1 MTFGMISHYRFL
13 TLGIQFFFPLLIFA
27 QQVDEFDLLTDS
39 LLQQMTLREKV
50 NEMHGRGIIRNF
62 FSYRFT
68 GKQVPVRFGGNKRT
82 GIPESR
88 FCDGPRGLSFY
99 RGATAFPVTMC
110 RGATWNPELEYAV
123 GVAMAKEIKAAG
135 GNYSGAV
142 CINILRHPA
151 WGRAQETYGEDS
163 YHLGEMGSALM
174 RGIQSEQVQA
184 CVKHFALNSM
194 ENNRFG
200 GDMQVD
206 ERSLQEIYLPHF
218 RRLVDEGAV
227 SIMTAY
233 NRFRTEYCGHSKYLL
248 QKILREDWGFKGYV
262 TSDWLYGLHDAVKG
276 ITAGMN
282 VEMPLAKHYAYR
294 NVRRLLQSGTIQM
307 ADIDALIHPV
317 VASKFRFFRAP
328 ETFVSQDVIGCAA
341 HRQLAR
347 QVAEEGIVLL
357 KNETQILPLDSSC
370 KLIVVLGPKAKE
382 KHTGDRGSSR
392 VTNTQIVSLLSGLQ
406 QAGER
411 YDCEVQWCAAVS
423 GNEDI
428 IRRANRVILLVGN
441 DYRDEGEYISAG
453 KMRDRNH
460 PNRKNNLTGLGM
472 FALAGDKTYLH
483 LHSNESAMILD
494 AALLNRQCVVVLQG
508 GSAITVEEWEAQVPV
523 VLHQF
528 YCGQEG
534 GTALARIL
542 FGEVNPSGKL
552 PFTVPIRESDLP
564 DFFSFDSV
572 VRYGYYHGYRLF
584 FRDSLPVR
592 YPFGYGLSYTH
603 FELLWDTVYTAADS
617 LYLRVRIT
625 NSGKVA
631 GAEVI
636 QCYVAP
642 PHMPDE
648 REDFSLLAFH
658 KIFLQP
664 GDSRRISL
672 AIPQSRMS
680 QYDVTRNLWFMPK
693 GPWEIRLGQGETD
706 KSSGN
711 CRTVVFN

>member
-1 MTFGMISHYRFL
+1 MMLYYRLL
-13 TLGIQFFFPLLIFA
+13 TLGLQLIFPLLIFA
-27 QQVDEFDLLTDS
+27 QQVDEYDVLTDS
-39 LLQQMTLREKV
+39 LLRQMTLREKV

-68 GKQVPVRFGGNKRT
+68 GKQVPVRFGGNKRL

-142 CINILRHPA
+142 CVNILRHPA

-206 ERSLQEIYLPHF
+206 ERSLREIYLPHF
-218 RRLVDEGAV
+218 RRIIDEGVV
-227 SIMTAY
+227 SVMSAY
-233 NRFRTEYCGHSKYLL
+233 NRFRGEYCGQSAYLL
-248 QKILREDWGFKGYV
+248 QQILRKDWGFKGYV
-262 TSDWLYGLHDAVKG
+262 TSDWLYGLHDASSG
-276 ITAGMN
+276 IKAGMN

-294 NVRRLLQSGTIQM
+294 NIRRLLKSGILQM
-307 ADIDALIHPV
+307 ADIDALVHPV
-317 VASKFRFFRAP
+317 IASKFRFFRAP
-328 ETFVSQDVIGCAA
+328 EAHFSREVIGCAT

-347 QVAEEGIVLL
+347 QVAEEGVVLL
-357 KNETQILPLDSSC
+357 KNDKELLPMDSTC
-370 KLIVVLGPKAKE
+370 QLVVVLGRKAKE
-382 KHTGDRGSSR
+382 KHTGDKGSSR
-392 VTNTQIVSLLSGLQ
+392 VMNKHIVSVLDGLQ
-406 QAGER
+406 QAGGER
-411 YDCEVQWCAAVS
+411 GCSVLWCAAVS

-428 IRRANRVILLVGN
+428 IRRADRVIIVAGN
-441 DYRDEGEYISAG
+441 DYRDEGEFISAG
-453 KMRDRNH
+453 RMRDRSH
-460 PNRKNNLTGLGM
+460 PNRKNRLTGLGM
-472 FALAGDKTYLH
+472 FALAGDRAYLH
-483 LHSNESAMILD
+483 LHRDEYEMIL
-494 AALLNRQCVVVLQG
+494 AAARLNKRCVVVMQG
-508 GSAITVEEWEAQVPV
+508 GSAITVEEWETQVPV

-528 YCGQEG
+528 YSGEEG
-534 GTALARIL
+534 GNALARIL

-552 PFTVPIRESDLP
+552 PFTVPVRESDLP

-572 VRYGYYHGYRLF
+572 VQYDYFHGYRLF
-584 FRDSLPVR
+584 SRDSLPVR
-592 YPFGYGLSYTH
+592 YPFGHGLSYTD
-603 FELLWDTVYTAADS
+603 FNLMWDTLFTAADS
-617 LYLRVRIT
+617 LYLRVRLT

-636 QCYVAP
+636 QVYMSP
-642 PHMPDE
+642 PHQSGDPD
-648 REDFSLLAFH
+648 DFRLLAFQ
-658 KIFLQP
+658 KVFLQP
-664 GDSRRISL
+664 GATRLVSMV
-672 AIPQSRMS
+672 IPQSRMMH
-680 QYDVTRNLWFMPK
+680 YDVTRTVWFMPR
-693 GPWEIRLGQGETD
+693 GHWEIRLGNGD
-706 KSSGN
+706 ADAFPGN
-711 CRTVVFN
+711 RREVVFD